1 MQQLHKPF
9 HFSMSDLTRIITE
22 ELRRGKTQDDM
33 IAYLQARGWPHI
45 TAEQFVK
52 KTAFAEAVAD
62 QGAAEQQAQTMGMQM
77 GQESWRAAIWWM
89 IALTGLAFVIV
100 DVISRGMPF

>member
-1 MQQLHKPF
+1 MQQLRKPF

-52 KTAFAEAVAD
+52 KAAFADAATD
-62 QGAAEQQAQTMGMQM
+62 QNMAKQQAETMAMQV
-77 GQESWRAAIWWM
+77 GQEPWRAAIWWM

-100 DVISRGMPF
+100 DIISRGMPF